1 MKNYLKL
8 MRLQHAIKNFLI
20 IFPLFFSKELLN
32 KELGILTLFGF
43 LAFTFTASTVYIV
56 NDICDKEKDRFHS
69 TKRYRLIASGA
80 ISVKNAGILVACCLA
95 FAALFSY
102 LASRLNPYSCFLP
115 AVYLI
120 VNIGYSLGLKTIPI
134 IDITIL
140 VSGFVLRLLYGSL
153 ITGIP
158 TSNWLYLTVVTL
170 SFYMS
175 LGKRRNEIRR
185 EKSDTRRVL
194 ESYNITFLDKSM
206 YMCLGM
212 SIVFYSLW
220 CVDSD
225 TIARV
230 GHNQLI
236 YTVPLIILICL
247 KYSLIIEGNS
257 DGDPV
262 EVIIND
268 RFIRILSLVCAA
280 SMFVLIYLGGI
291 RTF

>member
-1 MKNYLKL
+1 
-8 MRLQHAIKNFLI
+8 MRLQHSIKNILI
-20 IFPLFFSKELLN
+20 ISPLFFSKELLN

-43 LAFTFTASTVYIV
+43 LAFTFTASALYII
-56 NDICDKEKDRFHS
+56 NDICDKESDRLHS
-69 TKRYRLIASGA
+69 TKRYRLIASGTV
-80 ISVKNAGILVACCLA
+80 SVRNAGILAACCLVPA
-95 FAALFSY
+95 ILFGY
-102 LASRLNPYSCFLP
+102 LASRLNPYSCLLLV
-115 AVYLI
+115 VYFAI
-120 VNIGYSLGLKTIPI
+120 NIGYSLGLKNVPI

-140 VSGFVLRLLYGSL
+140 VSGFVLRLLYGSF

-158 TSNWLYLTVVTL
+158 ISNWLYLTVVTV

-185 EKSDTRRVL
+185 EKSNTRKVL

-220 CVDSD
+220 CVDPVM
-225 TIARV
+225 IARV

-262 EVIIND
+262 EVIVND
-268 RFIRILSLVCAA
+268 RLILILSLMCAV
-280 SMFVLIYLGGI
+280 SMFILIYLGGL
-291 RTF
+291 RAF